1 MKLNQG
7 KIENKNILPPET
19 DQKAQNKK
27 RTHMYSY
34 LYTKYKLFHTTTLND
49 WMIKS

>member
-27 RTHMYSY
+27 ELICIHI
-34 LYTKYKLFHTTTLND
+34 YTQSTNCFIQPH
-49 WMIKS
+49 